1 MTTSMTAAPRRRTW
15 PSLLDEVFGDF
26 FAPGATAA
34 ASGSRSGAVP
44 MNVAERSDA
53 FVLSFELPGV
63 RPEDADVQVDGDQ
76 LVVTAERKFEH
87 EKAEGLEF
95 RRVEHRYGSFART
108 VVLPKD
114 VRFDAIDAQFQN
126 GVLTVTVPKAEPSQ
140 ARKIAIRTN

>member
-15 PSLLDEVFGDF
+15 PNLLDEVFGEF
-26 FAPGATAA
+26 FAPETATP
-34 ASGSRSGAVP
+34 GTRSGAVP

-63 RPEDADVQVDGDQ
+63 RPEDANVQVDGDQ
-76 LVVTAERKFEH
+76 LVVTAERKFDR
-87 EKAEGLEF
+87 EKTGGLEF

-114 VRFDAIDAQFQN
+114 VRFDAIDAQFRD

-140 ARKIAIRTN
+140 ARKIEIRSA

>member
-1 MTTSMTAAPRRRTW
+1 MTTTMNVAPRRRTW

-26 FAPGATAA
+26 FAPGATAP
-34 ASGSRSGAVP
+34 GNRSGAVP

-76 LVVTAERKFEH
+76 LVVTAERKFDR
-87 EKAEGLEF
+87 EKTEGLEF

-114 VRFDAIDAQFQN
+114 VRFDAIDAQFRD

-140 ARKIAIRTN
+140 ARKIEIRSV

>member
-1 MTTSMTAAPRRRTW
+1 MTTTMSAAPRRRTW
-15 PSLLDEVFGDF
+15 PNLLDEVFGDF
-26 FAPGATAA
+26 FAPGTPAA
-34 ASGSRSGAVP
+34 GNRSGAVP

-63 RPEDADVQVDGDQ
+63 RPEDANVQVDGDQ
-76 LVVTAERKFEH
+76 LVVTAERKFDR
-87 EKAEGLEF
+87 EKTEGLEF

-114 VRFDAIDAQFQN
+114 VRFDAIDAQFRD

-140 ARKIAIRTN
+140 ARKIEIRSA

>member
-1 MTTSMTAAPRRRTW
+1 MSTSMGVAPRRRTW

-26 FAPGATAA
+26 FAPGTANT
-34 ASGSRSGAVP
+34 GSRSGTVA

-76 LVVTAERKFEH
+76 LVVTAERKFER

-114 VRFDAIDAQFQN
+114 VRFDAIDAQFRD

-140 ARKIAIRTN
+140 ARKIEIRST